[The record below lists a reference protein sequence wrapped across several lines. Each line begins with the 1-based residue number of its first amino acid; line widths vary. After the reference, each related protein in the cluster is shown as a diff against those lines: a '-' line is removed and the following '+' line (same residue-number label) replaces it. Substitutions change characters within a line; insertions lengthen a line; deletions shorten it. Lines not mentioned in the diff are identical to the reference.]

1 MISDHPLIV
10 MLVIIV
16 MLLVAIGVG
25 SSLRRWREENTSEYL
40 IPCPQC
46 HGSGFSGYGS
56 GYDAVCDW
64 CGGLRQV
71 PGTPLNLTKSMEVP
85 RVAMHNRFLP
95 DEASGPARDSLLAD
109 QILGDQAVAHEKP
122 GARVNAPA
130 PGEPGYVLPHEHIE
144 VPVGD
149 KVVIL
154 RREGPPILRE
164 RTYADIIPNDPV
176 ELEVPEPWEDIVA
189 LLAFEIYRLREGF

>member
-1 MISDHPLIV
+1 MISQHPVLIV
-10 MLVIIV
+10 
-16 MLLVAIGVG
+16 IGVIALILIALEVG
-25 SSLRRWREENTSEYL
+25 RVLRNRRREDSEPL
-40 IPCPQC
+40 LEDCPNC
-46 HGSGFSGYGS
+46 GGSGFSGYGS

-64 CGGLRQV
+64 CGGQRLV
-71 PGTPLNLTKSMEVP
+71 PLELTPSMQVP
-85 RVAMHNRFLP
+85 RVAMHNRFMP